1 MNFGWFDDN
10 TTEAEF
16 ERVIV
21 HEFGHALGCI
31 HEHESPASGIL
42 WDKPKCYDYFAASG
56 WSKEK
61 VDRNVFEKYSANS
74 CKFSFFDDRSIMMY
88 AFPASLTTNGYS
100 SPWNSTMSTCDQLFA
115 TLNYG
120 SPSDIFVFHQGYNAS
135 GDMWLSR
142 FGGGTTWGPEMQ
154 VPNLQMSDS
163 PSAVRFDGKVF
174 VFHQGYGASGE
185 ICHEPE
191 GQYHFKTEGYLRNVS
206 IIEAAAAILENDQ
219 HRFWIPM
226 CTSSKA
232 VNSLSPHRRIIQT
245 KFDFVLLKKTA
256 LMEVRGDVLPDG
268 ALLLTFYPAKKPAE
282 ESSKFA
288 LPKDPKDGMDLI
300 GGILL
305 QDIDILE
312 SPPRNEFQDLIDFVE
327 AKRQQPLPDS
337 DGVERKLLFGE
348 GNKEDDAPVSSRQ
361 PSSDS
366 GRQSPSANSPTRRAE
381 DVDVQV
387 DETPSSGFETPKKSI
402 SKAGEGSAPTTP
414 WTEAEQAELGIIP
427 RPARKSAVI
436 KVQALFMADLK
447 IDFIPDWIFNL
458 GLRSTL
464 SMFIPMLGQQSLLF
478 AKDGLHFEARK
489 QNADLYNVIE
499 ERIRDYTGG
508 K

>member
-1 MNFGWFDDN
+1 MTANVEQRQVRNLLDDIGVIEQI
-10 TTEAEF
+10 TKEDRLAEAY
-16 ERVIV
+16 IL
-21 HEFGHALGCI
+21 LGNLEKLI
-31 HEHESPASGIL
+31 SDLHPSNQDTIL
-42 WDKPKCYDYFAASG
+42 KRLDGSSTISELRSNGPQIMDVL
-56 WSKEK
+56 SKLRQKENWNAWGSK
-61 VDRNVFEKYSANS
+61 LGPHQDV
-74 CKFSFFDDRSIMMY
+74 
-88 AFPASLTTNGYS
+88 SLYLHS
-100 SPWNSTMSTCDQLFA
+100 
-115 TLNYG
+115 
-120 SPSDIFVFHQGYNAS
+120 
-135 GDMWLSR
+135 
-142 FGGGTTWGPEMQ
+142 
-154 VPNLQMSDS
+154 
-163 PSAVRFDGKVF
+163 
-174 VFHQGYGASGE
+174 
-185 ICHEPE
+185 HEPE

-232 VNSLSPHRRIIQT
+232 VNSLSPHRRIIQA

-268 ALLLTFYPAKKPAE
+268 ALLLTFYPAKKPTE

-348 GNKEDDAPVSSRQ
+348 GNKEDDASVSSRQ